1 MPDDSDDLDPSLSLD
16 ECFFSDL
23 SDFSDFSFED
33 FDDFFSSPLDEDS
46 EDFFG
51 MAHGKKT

>member
-23 SDFSDFSFED
+23 SDFSFED

-46 EDFFG
+46 ADFFG
-51 MAHGKKT
+51 MVHGKKT